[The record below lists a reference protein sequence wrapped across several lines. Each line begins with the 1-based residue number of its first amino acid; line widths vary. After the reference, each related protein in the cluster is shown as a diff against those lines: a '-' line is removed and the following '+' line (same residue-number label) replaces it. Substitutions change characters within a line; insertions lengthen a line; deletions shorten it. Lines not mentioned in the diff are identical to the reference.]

1 VTRLCLVTTS
11 PLIVDFFLR
20 GHLRALQSRYEV
32 TLAVNTDDPRF
43 LEAAGIT
50 VEVQPIPI
58 ERKIAPGRDLVA
70 LVALWR
76 VIRRARFD
84 AVISVAP
91 KAGLLTALAAW
102 LAQVPV
108 RCHIFQGEVWA
119 NRDGAARALLRLL
132 DKITA
137 SLATHVLV
145 ISASEREFLVRE
157 RVVSAGKAEVIANGS
172 LAGVD
177 LDRFRADDDV
187 RRVVRARLGVPYADT
202 VVLFLGRL
210 TRDKGVL
217 DLARAFAAFAGRHR
231 TAHLVFVGPDE
242 DGLRGAIEL
251 ECRDFAD
258 RLHFHGLTDTPE
270 QFIAAADVI
279 ALPSHREGFGNV
291 IIEAAA
297 AGVPA
302 VASRI
307 YGIQDAV
314 VDGETG
320 LLHPPGDVQAIAR
333 MLETLIV
340 DDDRRRSIGARAQQR
355 ARARFSSDIVTGW
368 LLSFV
373 QAALSGAGAK
383 PRHEPAP

>member
-1 VTRLCLVTTS
+1 MRLCLVTTS
-11 PLIVDFFLR
+11 PLIVDFFLH
-20 GHLRALQSRYEV
+20 GHLRALQSRYDV
-32 TLAVNTDDPRF
+32 TLAVNTADPRF

-50 VEVQPIPI
+50 VDVQPIPI
-58 ERKIAPGRDLVA
+58 ERKISPGRDLVA
-70 LVALWR
+70 LAALWR
-76 VIRRARFD
+76 LLRRARFD
-84 AVISVAP
+84 AVISIAP

-102 LAQVPV
+102 LAGVPV

-119 NRDGAARALLRLL
+119 NRSGAARALLRLL

-177 LDRFRADDDV
+177 LARFRADESV
-187 RRVVRARLGVPYADT
+187 RRAVRARLGVPDT
-202 VVLFLGRL
+202 DAVVLFLGRL

-217 DLARAFAAFAGRHR
+217 DLARAVAALAGRHR
-231 TAHLVFVGPDE
+231 EAHLVLVGPDE
-242 DGLRGAIEL
+242 DDLRSAIER
-251 ECRDFAD
+251 ECRDCAD
-258 RLHFHGLTDTPE
+258 RLHFHGLSDAPE

-314 VDGETG
+314 IDGETG
-320 LLHPPGDVQAIAR
+320 LLHPPGDVQAIAG
-333 MLETLIV
+333 MLEKLIE
-340 DDDRRRSIGARAQQR
+340 DPELRRSFGARARER
-355 ARARFSSDIVTGW
+355 AAARFSSEIVTGW
-368 LLSFV
+368 LLSFL
-373 QAALSGAGAK
+373 QATLAE
-383 PRHEPAP
+383 PRASPGREAAP